1 MEIKDMSEE
10 KAKTQQS
17 EQEVQESSEST
28 GLSAEEKS
36 HLDALIE
43 NKKQTQAAAEKAL
56 LKNENAELQYK
67 NFVLQVYM
75 KYGLGMSDTISEE
88 GKFVKESSEQK

>member
-1 MEIKDMSEE
+1 MSEE
-10 KAKTQQS
+10 KATTQQA
-17 EQEVQESSEST
+17 EPEIKNSSEPT

-43 NKKQTQAAAEKAL
+43 NKKQSQVAAEKAL

-67 NFVLQVYM
+67 NFVLQLYM
-75 KYGLGMSDTISEE
+75 KYGLRISDTISEE
-88 GKFVKESSEQK
+88 GKFVRESSEQK